1 MKNIIVKAEHIFPIL
16 LILGLWL
23 SSCTKQPQYGDS
35 YIIQKDGLF
44 GLIDSL
50 GKEIV
55 TPKYIY
61 IEPIRKD
68 GVALAVIDTIYT
80 SVRDSSFLGIRN
92 IPILNI
98 KYGYITSKDKFL
110 FPEPSYVKIRIED
123 YMDSIQAYSKFCQE
137 ASFYGGLAIAQD
149 TTTFLYGYIGLDG
162 DTIIPPKFREAHR
175 FNDGRAAVQLDSKN
189 GLKGSGKWGL
199 IDPEGKNVCDFVFN
213 HIETPVNGRAIA
225 SIMTINK
232 EEGGVIEGE
241 IGIDKNGNAFI
252 DKTKATVIEASDDPI
267 YSTTIFLVD
276 DNGKVIKEDM
286 GMTFQYSNFNKDG
299 IAVAIPNRLAEL
311 FGRGYRFIKKDGE
324 FLKPIDVTSIT
335 EEQAQKIIESK
346 YFLNEMLPE
355 DIEFADA
362 SRFTDGYAAVNLGRA
377 WIFVDSQL
385 IPRGNEEHP
394 IYEDALPF
402 SYGLAGVKLKGKY
415 GYIDKEFNITIP
427 CKYDSCA
434 IAGRNLCRV
443 YSGKRTQSG
452 FSIVSYINKQNEI
465 VWQNIDYQGD
475 FFEKSEKKQN
485 GIWKEGISYVYIG
498 KDYTIVWILLTLFT
512 IAGISYWAVIQTKR
526 RNRNNAKSSA
536 KNIETIFPIK
546 ESNEPDSSKLVLA
559 KENVGT
565 NTPDDISEDKNIND
579 EEKKAIDE
587 RLNDILGF

>member
-1 MKNIIVKAEHIFPIL
+1 MKTEHIFPIL
-16 LILGLWL
+16 LILVLWL
-23 SSCTKQPQYGDS
+23 SSCTKQPQYRDS

-55 TPKYIY
+55 IPKYIY

-123 YMDSIQAYSKFCQE
+123 YMDSIQTFSKFCQE

-162 DTIIPPKFREAHR
+162 DTIIPAKFREANR
-175 FNDGRAAVQLDSKN
+175 FNDGRAAAQLDSKN

-286 GMTFQYSNFNKDG
+286 DMTFQYSNFNKDG

-324 FLKPIDVTSIT
+324 FLKPIDVTNIT

-536 KNIETIFPIK
+536 KNIETTFPIK
-546 ESNEPDSSKLVLA
+546 ESNEPDSSKLILA

-565 NTPDDISEDKNIND
+565 NPPDDISEDKNINE
-579 EEKKAIDE
+579 EEKKTIDE

>member
-1 MKNIIVKAEHIFPIL
+1 MKTEHIFPIL
-16 LILGLWL
+16 LILVLWL
-23 SSCTKQPQYGDS
+23 SSCTKQPQYRDS

-55 TPKYIY
+55 IPKYIY

-123 YMDSIQAYSKFCQE
+123 YMDSIQTFSKFCQE

-162 DTIIPPKFREAHR
+162 DTIIPAKFREANR
-175 FNDGRAAVQLDSKN
+175 FNDGRAAAQLDSKN

-199 IDPEGKNVCDFVFN
+199 IDPKGKNVCDFVFN
-213 HIETPVNGRAIA
+213 HIETPVNRRAIA

-286 GMTFQYSNFNKDG
+286 DMTFQYSNFNKDG

-324 FLKPIDVTSIT
+324 FLKPIDVTNIT

-536 KNIETIFPIK
+536 KNIETTFPIK
-546 ESNEPDSSKLVLA
+546 ESNEPDSSKLILA

-565 NTPDDISEDKNIND
+565 NPPDDISEDKNINE
-579 EEKKAIDE
+579 EEKKTIDE